1 MEFFKTI
8 LEEKSYIDIK
18 LKNGTEL
25 NGRLIEYDKNHN
37 IVISNIKMIKNS
49 TNEKYY
55 NNNINKLF
63 IRGNQIKYISS

>member
-18 LKNGTEL
+18 LKNGAEL